1 MNYRKANW
9 GFLGMVLTHFAVI
22 IALLIGRVTSMGMM
36 TNLFLSEMML
46 VIPAF
51 VALLF
56 SREKPNRVLCFHGL
70 KFSSVLM
77 VVVFTFLMGPL
88 TTLLNAISMLFVD
101 NAVTDMSGQ
110 VLEYPFPVML
120 FMMAV
125 FGPVCEELVFR
136 GILYRGYLKS
146 GNALKAVL
154 LSSLLFGLIH
164 MNFNQAPY
172 AFALGVAMALLME
185 ATGSLLAP
193 ILMHMVFNAQSVVLM
208 YVYDRFFPWL
218 LEEQAQ
224 QIMGPEELLPTI
236 CVYLVLA
243 LVCTALAGCV
253 LVWLCRNEGRQE
265 YIRWL
270 WQEGKGGRKKGKV
283 AGAPLIVGIVLCLAY
298 MILLALL

>member
-51 VALLF
+51 AALLF

-146 GNALKAVL
+146 
-154 LSSLLFGLIH
+154 
-164 MNFNQAPY
+164 
-172 AFALGVAMALLME
+172 
-185 ATGSLLAP
+185 
-193 ILMHMVFNAQSVVLM
+193 
-208 YVYDRFFPWL
+208 
-218 LEEQAQ
+218 
-224 QIMGPEELLPTI
+224 
-236 CVYLVLA
+236 
-243 LVCTALAGCV
+243 
-253 LVWLCRNEGRQE
+253 
-265 YIRWL
+265 
-270 WQEGKGGRKKGKV
+270 
-283 AGAPLIVGIVLCLAY
+283 
-298 MILLALL
+298 

>member
-51 VALLF
+51 AALLF

-146 GNALKAVL
+146 AEGGAVVF
-154 LSSLLFGLIH
+154 SSVRTDSHEFQSGTLCICAGRFHG
-164 MNFNQAPY
+164 
-172 AFALGVAMALLME
+172 AFDGGDGKPA
-185 ATGSLLAP
+185 GSRADA
-193 ILMHMVFNAQSVVLM
+193 HGF
-208 YVYDRFFPWL
+208 
-218 LEEQAQ
+218 
-224 QIMGPEELLPTI
+224 
-236 CVYLVLA
+236 
-243 LVCTALAGCV
+243 
-253 LVWLCRNEGRQE
+253 
-265 YIRWL
+265 
-270 WQEGKGGRKKGKV
+270 
-283 AGAPLIVGIVLCLAY
+283 
-298 MILLALL
+298 

>member
-9 GFLGMVLTHFAVI
+9 GFLGMVLMHFAVI

-51 VALLF
+51 AALLF

-172 AFALGVAMALLME
+172 AFALGVSMALLME

-193 ILMHMVFNAQSVVLM
+193 VLMHMVFNAQSVVLM

-243 LVCTALAGCV
+243 LICTALAGCV
-253 LVWLCRNEGRQE
+253 LVWLCRNERSGKE
-265 YIRWL
+265 YIRWI
-270 WQEGKGGRKKGKV
+270 WQGRKRRAEKKGRFV
-283 AGAPLIVGIVLCLAY
+283 APVDCGICLLCLA
-298 MILLALL
+298 I